1 MLRGRL
7 RDPTRC
13 RENKLGR
20 CARTPL
26 RGLTPLPAACAVAS
40 PQTPRT
46 RTPTSAPWPH
56 TDPARNPAEP
66 ALGHATYLLL
76 PPRAR
81 REKGRATSPGST
93 TTGGAGRGLG
103 ECFRVPAR
111 PRVCAEPGRAPR
123 AGSLPSPAGAGGG
136 ETWTLGWRELG
147 GPEMPAGR
155 SVATPGGQETP
166 ASARAG
172 RGANGRPGGAHRLP
186 ERGPGPGSGPR
197 GNSHEVSW
205 VTRQTVN
212 GDGAARLVLGSFAG
226 GTSSGDLEANSS

>member
-1 MLRGRL
+1 MRPDPAPRCLR
-7 RDPTRC
+7 
-13 RENKLGR
+13 
-20 CARTPL
+20 
-26 RGLTPLPAACAVAS
+26 RGLASNPAYPDPNLRAMASHRPRPESRGASTGPRNLPAA
-40 PQTPRT
+40 TT
-46 RTPTSAPWPH
+46 TS
-56 TDPARNPAEP
+56 TSGE
-66 ALGHATYLLL
+66 
-76 PPRAR
+76 RAR
-81 REKGRATSPGST
+81 YVPRQHYDGR
-93 TTGGAGRGLG
+93 GGAGRGLG